1 MSDKEQG
8 IATAALADRK
18 TRRRPDGRAYPGPG
32 GEWRGGGVA
41 GLYSYEEEAEAFLRL
56 QEPGKSWRARETTAE
71 ELVSLLYGHCK
82 SIEKVAL
89 DPLPVAVDS
98 RVVVDLTGPGRENF
112 LRNFLA
118 VDRSSLANQVKWVRQ
133 NEEERGGTEN
143 ESAFDG
149 SSKNLD
155 GLYIPDYAM
164 RDFDS
169 SDGSCNGSDRRHSVL
184 EVPGEDLVPRRE

>member
-1 MSDKEQG
+1 V
-8 IATAALADRK
+8 
-18 TRRRPDGRAYPGPG
+18 TRSRASRRPLWLIAKRDDGRMDVLTLSPEEN
-32 GEWRGGGVA
+32 GEEEEALPVF
-41 GLYSYEEEAEAFLRL
+41 SYEEEAEAFLRL
-56 QEPGKSWRARETTAE
+56 QEPGNSWRARETTVE
-71 ELVSLLYGHCK
+71 ELVSLLYRHCK
-82 SIEKVAL
+82 SIEKVVL

-133 NEEERGGTEN
+133 NEGERGGTEN

-149 SSKNLD
+149 SSKNPD
-155 GLYIPDYAM
+155 DLYIPDYAM
-164 RDFDS
+164 RDFGS
-169 SDGSCNGSDRRHSVL
+169 ADGSCNGSDRRNSVL

>member
-1 MSDKEQG
+1 V
-8 IATAALADRK
+8 
-18 TRRRPDGRAYPGPG
+18 TRSRASRRPLWLIAKHDDGRMEVLTLGPDG
-32 GEWRGGGVA
+32 NDEEEALSVF
-41 GLYSYEEEAEAFLRL
+41 SYEEEDEAFLRL
-56 QEPGKSWRARETTAE
+56 QERGKGCRARETTVG

-98 RVVVDLTGPGRENF
+98 RVVVDLTGPGRDSF

-118 VDRSSLANQVKWVRQ
+118 VDRRSLANQVVWVRQ
-133 NEEERGGTEN
+133 NEEEREGTEN

-149 SSKNLD
+149 SSKNPD

-164 RDFDS
+164 RDFGS